1 MGSFEGRFDLPLLQ
15 TVPLLPLNRL
25 APRLRR
31 SVEGLNL
38 ELEEVF
44 VSEKTEDQHE
54 VRPLSLSS
62 GCCGFNH
69 TPECLCWMFQILDI
83 PDGHRAPVPVQ
94 RCSSGSQSEPSPGPL
109 DPFLLSPSQ
118 SPCPLDPSLLSPPS
132 SPCPIKPSCFTPSH
146 SPCPVGEPGET
157 AQRSCADS

>member
-69 TPECLCWMFQILDI
+69 TPECLCLLLDG
-83 PDGHRAPVPVQ
+83 PDFGYPRWPPGARPRAEMQQWLPERALPWPPGSFPPVSLPVPL
-94 RCSSGSQSEPSPGPL
+94 PS
-109 DPFLLSPSQ
+109 
-118 SPCPLDPSLLSPPS
+118 
-132 SPCPIKPSCFTPSH
+132 
-146 SPCPVGEPGET
+146 
-157 AQRSCADS
+157 